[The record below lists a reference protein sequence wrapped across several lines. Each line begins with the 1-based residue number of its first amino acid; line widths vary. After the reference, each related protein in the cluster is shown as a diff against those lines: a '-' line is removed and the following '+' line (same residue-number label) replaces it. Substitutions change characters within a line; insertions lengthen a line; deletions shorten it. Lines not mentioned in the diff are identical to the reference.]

1 MPGSVKVASN
11 SLNNGNVVAI
21 EMNWVGDAVNGSVP
35 NTAFPTAKY
44 ACDGFVVA
52 NVAVSIGDIA
62 PTDGYTV
69 RIYNSQGIDIL
80 EGAGVGL
87 SAISYAFGVSSN
99 IPPAYGG
106 ITASISGNSVPLA
119 KGKIVIYFR
128 QVSTSQLVQPADGTS
143 SAGTSLTASDVTSAY
158 AWTRTPGASIALT
171 AGVPATITLTPMPAG
186 INGSSVN
193 KHYVSVVTGSAR
205 KAYLITAVGASSIT
219 FTPALSYAA
228 GSWALQSASGGIQE
242 AIYATSYK
250 SLTVPQGSISYDAL
264 RVWNPRKLQL
274 NGQGKDA
281 TLIVIREATAN
292 VFLSDEWGLTITNM
306 GFRSLTAG
314 QTAGTC
320 IGIVGTTPQYNGDAD
335 VNVWDCD
342 FYQVWDAVVCDW
354 PGGFL
359 RAQNNYFRNVGRYA
373 CYSEATSAAAI
384 QIVNNYFD
392 GRTSIGLIWLEGI
405 IGGGV
410 IAANW
415 MQASLAHLVI
425 NCPAAVV
432 NEMVVVGNLFDQD
445 TASTGCVIVTGT
457 PTYGSNCVKI
467 TANYLRTQ
475 NYAVLVQDCSN
486 ITISDN
492 HVYTLGA
499 SPALVIGG
507 STSCKNIEV
516 LGNRVRMEGAVYSTP
531 PDYAIQLS
539 NPSMTNVFVS
549 GNSAT
554 SEGGNCTAMIGIDGA
569 LVASLI
575 SGNQSG
581 TGVPKLINDVAATGA
596 GTAVVSGNQAYNQ
609 PTLTAI
615 VAAATITLPLADEQQ
630 LIPITA
636 SGTPITEMNG
646 VTARAGVRRTF
657 IVSGAVSWATSAAT
671 DNKIGKA
678 YGPTAA
684 GDVVTFVKFGDNLW
698 YPVA

>member
-1 MPGSVKVASN
+1 MAGNVKIASN

-21 EMNWVGDAVNGSVP
+21 EMDWTGDALNGSVP
-35 NTAFPTAKY
+35 DTAFPTARY
-44 ACDGFVVA
+44 ACDGFVIA
-52 NVAVSIGDIA
+52 NVAVSIGNIA
-62 PTDGYTV
+62 PTSGYTV
-69 RIYNSQGIDIL
+69 RVFSTQGIDVL

-87 SAISYAFGVSSN
+87 SPISYAFGVSSN
-99 IPPAYGG
+99 IAPVYGG
-106 ITASISGNSVPLA
+106 ITLSISGNSVPGA
-119 KGKIVIYFR
+119 KGKIVVYFR
-128 QVSTSQLVQPADGTS
+128 QVSTSQLVQPSTATE
-143 SAGTSLTASDVTSAY
+143 SASTSLSASDVTSAY
-158 AWTRTPGASIALT
+158 MWTRSPGASVALT

-186 INGSSVN
+186 INSSSVN

-219 FTPALSYAA
+219 FTPSLSYAA
-228 GSWALQSASGGIQE
+228 GTWALQSASGGIQE

-281 TLIVIREATAN
+281 TLIVIREATAD

-306 GFRSLTAG
+306 GFRSLSLG
-314 QTAGTC
+314 QTAGCC

-342 FYQVWDAVVCDW
+342 FYQVWDAVKCDW
-354 PGGFL
+354 PGGFV
-359 RAQNNYFRNVGRYA
+359 RAQNTYFRNIGRYG
-373 CYSEATSAAAI
+373 CYTKASVAGAI
-384 QIVNNYFD
+384 QIVGNYFD
-392 GRTSIGLIWLEGI
+392 GRTSIGLIWLEGVL
-405 IGGGV
+405 GGGV

-415 MQASLAHLVI
+415 MQASLAHVAV
-425 NCPAAVV
+425 NAPTAVV
-432 NEMVVVGNLFDQD
+432 NELIITGNLFDQD
-445 TASTGCVIVTGT
+445 TASTACVIATGT
-457 PTYGSNCVKI
+457 PTYGSNCIKI

-475 NYAVLVQDCSN
+475 NYAVLIQDCSN

-492 HVYTLGA
+492 HVYTLG
-499 SPALVIGG
+499 SDPALVIAG
-507 STSCKNIEV
+507 SVSCTNIEI
-516 LGNRVRMEGAVYSTP
+516 LGNRVRMQGAAYATP

-539 NPSMTNVFVS
+539 NPSMTNVFVQ
-549 GNSAT
+549 GNNAT
-554 SEGGNCTAMIGIDGA
+554 SEGGNCTAMIGIAGA

-575 SGNQSG
+575 SGNQAG

-596 GTAVVSGNQAYNQ
+596 GTAMVSGNQAYSQ

-630 LIPITA
+630 VIPITA

-646 VTARAGVRRTF
+646 VSARAGTRRTF
-657 IVSGAVSWATSAAT
+657 IVGGAVDWATSAAT

>member
-1 MPGSVKVASN
+1 MAGIVRIADN

-21 EMNWVGDAVNGSVP
+21 EMNWTGDAINGSVP
-35 NTAFPTAKY
+35 DTPFPTAKY
-44 ACDGFVVA
+44 NCSGFVIA
-52 NVAVSIGDIA
+52 NVAISIGDIA
-62 PTDGYTV
+62 PTSGYTV
-69 RIYNSQGIDIL
+69 RVYNSQGIDIL

-87 SAISYAFGVSSN
+87 SPISYAFGVSSS

-128 QVSTSQLVQPADGTS
+128 QVSTTQLVQPADPTATAS
-143 SAGTSLTASDVTSAY
+143 TSLSASDVTSAY
-158 AWTRTPGASIALT
+158 MWTRTPGASIALT
-171 AGVPATITLTPMPAG
+171 GGVPATITLTPMPAG
-186 INGSSVN
+186 INSSSVN

-219 FTPALSYAA
+219 FTPSLSYAA

-281 TLIVIREATAN
+281 TLIVIREATAD
-292 VFLSDEWGLTITNM
+292 VFLSDEWGLTVTNM
-306 GFRSLTAG
+306 GFRSLNAG
-314 QTAGTC
+314 QTAGCC

-342 FYQVWDAVVCDW
+342 FYQVWDAVKCDW

-359 RAQNNYFRNVGRYA
+359 RAMNNYFRNVGRYA
-373 CYSEATSAAAI
+373 CYSEATTAAAI
-384 QIVNNYFD
+384 QIFGNYFD

-415 MQASLAHLVI
+415 MQASLVHLVV

-432 NEMVVVGNLFDQD
+432 NELVVVGNLFDQD
-445 TASTGCVIVTGT
+445 TPSTACVVVTGT
-457 PTYGSNCVKI
+457 PAYGSNCIKI

-475 NYAVLVQDCSN
+475 NYAVLIQDCSN

-492 HVYTLGA
+492 HVYTLG
-499 SPALVIGG
+499 SDPALVIAG
-507 STSCKNIEV
+507 SVSCTNIEILV
-516 LGNRVRMEGAVYSTP
+516 NRVRMQGAAYATP

-539 NPSMTNVFVS
+539 NPSMTNVFVQ
-549 GNSAT
+549 GNNAT
-554 SEGGNCTAMIGIDGA
+554 SEGGNCTAMIGIAGA

-575 SGNQSG
+575 SGNQAG

-596 GTAVVSGNQAYNQ
+596 GTAMVSGNQAYNQ

-630 LIPITA
+630 VIPVTA

-646 VTARAGVRRTF
+646 VSARQGTRRTF
-657 IVSGAVSWATSAAT
+657 IVGGAVTWSTSAAT

-678 YGPTAA
+678 FGPTVA
-684 GDVVTFVKFGDNLW
+684 GQVVTFAKWSDNLW
-698 YPVA
+698 YPIA